1 MCRQVK
7 INLQGLSLGRL
18 TSDEA
23 RKLIME
29 IRGIELVE
37 FEPGEREAVIV
48 GNTSLNS
55 PDEILRA
62 ILEAKLKFSRYYLT
76 EQSYD

>member
-7 INLQGLSLGRL
+7 IKLQGLRLGGH
-18 TSDEA
+18 TSEEA
-23 RKLIME
+23 RKIIMR
-29 IRGIELVE
+29 INGIETVE
-37 FEPGEREAVIV
+37 FEPGEKEALIV

-62 ILEAKLKFSRYYLT
+62 ILEAKLEFRRYYLT
-76 EQSYD
+76 E